1 MIQVYTGNGKG
12 KTTAALGLALR
23 AAGAGKKVYFCQFL
37 KGKYYCELR
46 SLKKLKNIKVAQYG
60 TACFIRRPAKEK
72 DLKLARLGLEAV
84 KKAIHAKYYSL
95 IVLDEINVA
104 LKLKL
109 IKLKDVL
116 FLIKDTPKETELVLT
131 GRFAH
136 PKILK
141 IADLVSEIKEKK
153 HYFKNGVKARRGI
166 EF

>member
-23 AAGAGKKVYFCQFL
+23 AAGAGKKVYICQFL
-37 KGKYYCELR
+37 KGKYCCELQ
-46 SLKKLKNIKVAQYG
+46 SLKKLKNIKVDQYG
-60 TACFIRRPAKEK
+60 TTCFIRRITKEK
-72 DLKLARLGLEAV
+72 DYKLARLGLEAA
-84 KKAIHAKYYSL
+84 KKAIHAEYYSL

-116 FLIKDTPKETELVLT
+116 TLIKDTPKETELVLT